1 MQYAEM
7 QKYCKCTC
15 LSELHTSSLLRTT
28 IIRQYISDTT
38 KSAQKPIYFI
48 IILICNK
55 YFLAEKIKILSN
67 LGKNTNVRN

>member
-28 IIRQYISDTT
+28 TEYRYTGVAT
-38 KSAQKPIYFI
+38 PLHSATVGRRADEIGTERKNFDD
-48 IILICNK
+48 K
-55 YFLAEKIKILSN
+55 RRTAE
-67 LGKNTNVRN
+67 TQC